1 MVGAYKHQV
10 KMYCYGTLQ
19 TQSRDES
26 LELVFCSL
34 DSNLM
39 FGSKVVHTKTHNVHC
54 SLPYNESKQIKT
66 ISFELNMLSLY
77 QLIFDGITNRYP
89 TFAKITLL
97 PFIV

>member
-26 LELVFCSL
+26 LGLVFCSL

-39 FGSKVVHTKTHNVHC
+39 SGSKVVHTKHIMFIALFLTTNQ
-54 SLPYNESKQIKT
+54 SKLK
-66 ISFELNMLSLY
+66 
-77 QLIFDGITNRYP
+77 R
-89 TFAKITLL
+89 
-97 PFIV
+97 